1 MGKTSTIFA
10 ATNIGGIALYV
21 FLVFQI
27 IQTIQLEQRA
37 NADFGDGLAF
47 LTTAFPVLAIFV
59 AGNLIW
65 VAVMANQHRK
75 HKDSRAALLIGI
87 VAVAAWAATFFG
99 LPYLL

>member
-1 MGKTSTIFA
+1 MGKTSAVFA
-10 ATNIGGIALYV
+10 VTNIGGIALYA

-27 IQTIQLEQRA
+27 LQTVQYEQRT

-47 LTTAFPVLAIFV
+47 LTTAFPVLVLFV

-75 HKDSRAALLIGI
+75 HKDSGVALLIGLLAI
-87 VAVAAWAATFFG
+87 AAWVATYFG
-99 LPYLL
+99 LRYIP